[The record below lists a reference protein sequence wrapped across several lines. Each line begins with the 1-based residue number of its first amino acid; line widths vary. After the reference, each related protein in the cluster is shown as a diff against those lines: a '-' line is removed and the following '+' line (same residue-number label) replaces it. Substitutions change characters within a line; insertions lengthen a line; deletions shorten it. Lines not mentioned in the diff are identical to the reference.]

1 MSTADYPVWL
11 AVLPD
16 QRDAARADAGKHPDG
31 GNAITWDKEAQLWYA
46 RPGADLSRL
55 QKWLPDRSIRS
66 SGGGDPQSE
75 FLDALT
81 SGGLVLDGLPVMD
94 GRRHRVPVADGKK
107 GNKDGV
113 YRGFLDGVKPGG
125 WFINYH
131 RAENDKDITRWRA
144 SSGGAGKADPLARV
158 HIRAVMRQ
166 SQDDFAREQAAL
178 YARQTA
184 KAKALYER
192 LPAADPAH
200 GYLVRKG
207 ITVADDVRQTRNGA
221 LVVPFGDADG
231 AFRTLQYIPPDGEK
245 FLFKDAPKAG
255 HFRVEGGELRNGE
268 PVLYAEGYATARSLH
283 MVTGRPVV
291 MTIDA
296 GNMETVANVLKN
308 RYPDSPHLFM
318 ADVDHTKD
326 INKGVLSANRAAA
339 ATGGAVLLP
348 DLTAAEIERGF
359 TDFNDLHL
367 FRGAER
373 LRETLLPD
381 IAQALEQLNHKDA
394 PMATPD
400 DAQPAP
406 DNLPAASPDAAADS
420 TPARRPG
427 AAKEKTDEILKLR
440 DEGLKPAQI
449 AEQLGIGQTSVYRI
463 LKAQQPEAAPATPPA
478 PAAADVPASR
488 VNDSPAA
495 PVRDTITLYHGS
507 PATFSAVDPEKI
519 GLGQNFM
526 GRGFYTDNSVTGVQ
540 YAMEEINHPDYH
552 VYELE
557 IPSHSV
563 ILDRW
568 DSSSLTD
575 ALRDRIREAGKTVDQ
590 ELTAKGETSRLGYGD
605 LLAGCEKIDAP
616 FFQYASSPE
625 GMRILKEAGIDALK
639 DNSYIAIVNTDLIDN
654 VRLRFAEGASRAEMA
669 QYIERASDNAAQDAS
684 RLSEILQEKPDVSV
698 HYDAIRSE
706 LVSLASAQNK
716 PEEAERLTALLRHTL
731 VETADNP
738 PDRKTA
744 ITPLNRLYAEAV
756 RSLDLKYDDSAARLG
771 QLVDSAVSN
780 MNPDQKPAAEP
791 FRPEPVAAEPVAAVQ
806 DSPAPEAPQT
816 TPADAADVTAVPD
829 PVVPAPAVAE
839 APAVPHPQPAPA
851 APAAAPVA
859 EADSLRAPPAIQ
871 GELRGALSSLI
882 QGSITPEAFQDTTD
896 RLQRELNQVRES
908 GTYND
913 AYVSETQAV
922 FDRLTGDGLAVSE
935 RPGMFS
941 RALSAAGLKDS
952 DTTLSLRSS
961 GQADVRTIPAQIQ
974 SLYTRLAD
982 GELSRPQLERAL
994 REVRNDLRRAELS
1007 GEQSPAD
1014 VHSSWAAFGRLDLAA
1029 GETEGRAV
1037 TAAVAALAAS
1047 RTSAAAPSEA
1057 APAVADV
1064 PAPAVEPEKAATP
1077 AGPEPMAPVQHAATS
1092 EAAPTTPVIAAEATP
1107 APEPMVQPGAAASP
1121 DTSSAS
1127 PETMTPVQDAPA
1139 SEAAPSAPVAAAEV
1153 TPAPESAVA
1162 EAATAAADSAPA
1174 PDVPDVQPH
1183 EAPPVL
1189 PASAEQPAAAAT
1201 AGSPDFSAG
1210 FTDINAR
1217 LRALKDE
1224 AASLDT
1230 DVLAMRTG
1238 ALINERIALTEMWS
1252 QGNDTENA
1260 RWPSQE
1266 SEALEADLRAEL
1278 AQRSDAPPSP
1288 AAASL
1293 GEENAILVGAPRV
1306 ASQEEDMPASSGATS
1321 SRIDADKLLSR
1332 VTHDRHPDGKSVVYK
1347 LDGEPAFIDRGNRL
1361 VMAEGASAH
1370 EEKVLAALLT
1380 AANHYQGR
1388 IELTGSDEFKA
1399 FAIGVIVANKLDVSM
1414 KNASQQAD
1422 LDAARRAAGQPVTPA
1437 APADAVRGDPQAP
1450 RATEV
1455 PPVTTAARA
1464 SEPVQNVAP
1473 VTASPQRTSAPA
1485 PEPAA
1490 PKISPAVHTPAEK
1503 AREPVTGKVT
1513 ACGQAPFRFEKD
1525 ASESTF
1531 ITLRTKEGS
1540 QTFWGKELAGL
1551 LRETHLQPGRM
1562 VTLQW
1567 MGEQPVTVNKPMKDA
1582 QGNFSGQ
1589 YEKVQ
1594 TRRNQWS
1601 LAPVGGTRVQTG
1613 AEDMVRLAAV
1623 DVNRYTQ
1630 IQHTLVSRLGLDIHA
1645 PPKPADGLFW
1655 VKPDGQGSSVP
1666 GDPLSAPRPEHN
1678 DRAGTAVMSAWGD
1691 DGRPDLY
1698 LVQGDG
1704 HYLQGVVRQDGGYQH
1719 VLVSL
1724 PDSKEA
1730 PPMVINLLTP
1740 EGAQPIGSGNG
1751 INRSNGQP
1759 VPREHV
1765 VVRLTGDDQQRIAK
1779 LDAPADLPAAL
1790 HARLGY
1796 DERYKAESGWVKDQP
1811 AAAPQAAPVTPPRPA
1826 Q

>member
-31 GNAITWDKEAQLWYA
+31 RSAIAWDKEAQLWYA

-66 SGGGDPQSE
+66 SGGGNPQEE

-81 SGGLVLDGLPVMD
+81 SGGLVIDGLPVMD

-113 YRGFLDGVKPGG
+113 YRGFLDGIKPGG

-131 RAENDKDITRWRA
+131 RAENDKDITRWKA
-144 SSGGAGKADPLARV
+144 SSSGTGEADPLARV

-178 YARQTA
+178 YAQQTA
-184 KAKALYER
+184 KAKALYDR

-221 LVVPFGDADG
+221 LVVPFRDADG

-245 FLFKDAPKAG
+245 YLYKDAPKAG

-283 MVTGRPVV
+283 MVTGHPVV

-296 GNMETVANVLKN
+296 GNMETVASVLKA

-326 INKGVLSANRAAA
+326 VNKGVLSANRAAA

-381 IAQALEQLNHKDA
+381 IAQALEQLNFKDA
-394 PMATPD
+394 PMATSD

-406 DNLPAASPDAAADS
+406 DTLPAASPDAAAES
-420 TPARRPG
+420 TPVRRPG

-440 DEGLKPAQI
+440 DEGLTPAKI

-463 LKAQQPEAAPATPPA
+463 LKAQQADAPAADSTPSAATVSEPVIQAATSVPAEVPAVNVSEPDVPA
-478 PAAADVPASR
+478 PAAGVTSTAEAQ
-488 VNDSPAA
+488 
-495 PVRDTITLYHGS
+495 
-507 PATFSAVDPEKI
+507 PATA
-519 GLGQNFM
+519 
-526 GRGFYTDNSVTGVQ
+526 
-540 YAMEEINHPDYH
+540 
-552 VYELE
+552 
-557 IPSHSV
+557 
-563 ILDRW
+563 
-568 DSSSLTD
+568 
-575 ALRDRIREAGKTVDQ
+575 
-590 ELTAKGETSRLGYGD
+590 
-605 LLAGCEKIDAP
+605 
-616 FFQYASSPE
+616 
-625 GMRILKEAGIDALK
+625 
-639 DNSYIAIVNTDLIDN
+639 
-654 VRLRFAEGASRAEMA
+654 
-669 QYIERASDNAAQDAS
+669 
-684 RLSEILQEKPDVSV
+684 
-698 HYDAIRSE
+698 
-706 LVSLASAQNK
+706 
-716 PEEAERLTALLRHTL
+716 
-731 VETADNP
+731 
-738 PDRKTA
+738 
-744 ITPLNRLYAEAV
+744 
-756 RSLDLKYDDSAARLG
+756 
-771 QLVDSAVSN
+771 
-780 MNPDQKPAAEP
+780 PAAES
-791 FRPEPVAAEPVAAVQ
+791 VAAAQ
-806 DSPAPEAPQT
+806 PAPEAP
-816 TPADAADVTAVPD
+816 VT
-829 PVVPAPAVAE
+829 PAPASPGTYDGFTGLYDTGAE
-839 APAVPHPQPAPA
+839 LRDRLAALASGQVSPAALLQDITTLRSRVESAAITGVYTREHVKEMQQVFDRVTQGGMAGANVMETGGFSRLRGLLGQRDTWSSLHPTGGTLDINTVPDRVGQQYALLARGDVTRAQFDREVRMLYGEFTRANPGSFTPGRQEETRAVFERMASLESPERAAQYSAGAAVLAAQLPPASAADPNATALDRIQTALRDEFVSLARGETTAPALMENVARLQAQLDDANALGVYSGGHLKEVQGALDRVTQGGLAGMPSPDAPAPRGDYLSRNPGSASLDVASVPSRIEAQIGLLVRGEVTRAQFEDNLAVLRNEVVRLSETGNVTPASLSAAEGAFANLGAQPLAAAAATPAPLSVPVTSSDAPSPEPAA

-859 EADSLRAPPAIQ
+859 TPSVAAVPEPATPVTDASVTAPPA
-871 GELRGALSSLI
+871 
-882 QGSITPEAFQDTTD
+882 
-896 RLQRELNQVRES
+896 N
-908 GTYND
+908 
-913 AYVSETQAV
+913 
-922 FDRLTGDGLAVSE
+922 
-935 RPGMFS
+935 
-941 RALSAAGLKDS
+941 
-952 DTTLSLRSS
+952 
-961 GQADVRTIPAQIQ
+961 
-974 SLYTRLAD
+974 
-982 GELSRPQLERAL
+982 
-994 REVRNDLRRAELS
+994 
-1007 GEQSPAD
+1007 
-1014 VHSSWAAFGRLDLAA
+1014 
-1029 GETEGRAV
+1029 
-1037 TAAVAALAAS
+1037 
-1047 RTSAAAPSEA
+1047 A
-1057 APAVADV
+1057 APAATASQPSAV
-1064 PAPAVEPEKAATP
+1064 PAT
-1077 AGPEPMAPVQHAATS
+1077 
-1092 EAAPTTPVIAAEATP
+1092 AAEQATQ
-1107 APEPMVQPGAAASP
+1107 APSVSAPAASAVP
-1121 DTSSAS
+1121 DVSW
-1127 PETMTPVQDAPA
+1127 Q
-1139 SEAAPSAPVAAAEV
+1139 
-1153 TPAPESAVA
+1153 
-1162 EAATAAADSAPA
+1162 TAAADARPEPAARAPEPA
-1174 PDVPDVQPH
+1174 H
-1183 EAPPVL
+1183 EAAAPM
-1189 PASAEQPAAAAT
+1189 AEAVPQPAVPPGNPLT
-1201 AGSPDFSAG
+1201 SA
-1210 FTDINAR
+1210 F
-1217 LRALKDE
+1217 
-1224 AASLDT
+1224 
-1230 DVLAMRTG
+1230 G
-1238 ALINERIALTEMWS
+1238 A
-1252 QGNDTENA
+1252 
-1260 RWPSQE
+1260 
-1266 SEALEADLRAEL
+1266 
-1278 AQRSDAPPSP
+1278 
-1288 AAASL
+1288 
-1293 GEENAILVGAPRV
+1293 ENAILVGAPRV
-1306 ASQEEDMPASSGATS
+1306 AAQDEDTPASSGSKSA
-1321 SRIDADKLLSR
+1321 RIDADKLLSR
-1332 VTHDRHPDGKSVVYK
+1332 VTHEKHPDGKSVLYK
-1347 LDGEPAFIDRGNRL
+1347 LDGEAAFIDRGNRL

-1370 EEKVLAALLT
+1370 QEKVLAALLT

-1422 LDAARRAAGQPVTPA
+1422 LDAARRAAGQPVAPA

-1450 RATEV
+1450 RAAET
-1455 PPVTTAARA
+1455 PPVMAEAQA
-1464 SEPVQNVAP
+1464 VPAQAPAQSAAP
-1473 VTASPQRTSAPA
+1473 VTASQQPASAPA
-1485 PEPAA
+1485 AEPIA

-1513 ACGQAPFRFEKD
+1513 ACGQAPFRFEAD
-1525 ASESTF
+1525 QSESTF

-1582 QGNFSGQ
+1582 QGNFTGQ
-1589 YEKVQ
+1589 YEKVP

-1623 DVNRYTQ
+1623 DVNRYQQ
-1630 IQHTLVSRLGLDIHA
+1630 IQHVLVSRLGLDIHA
-1645 PPKPADGLFW
+1645 PPKPADGLYW
-1655 VKPDGQGSSVP
+1655 LKPDGQGSSVA

-1678 DRAGTAVMSAWGD
+1678 ERAGAAVMSAWGD

-1704 HYLQGVVRQDGGYQH
+1704 HYLQGVVRQEGVYQH

-1765 VVRLTGDDQQRIAK
+1765 VVRLTGDEQQRIAK

-1811 AAAPQAAPVTPPRPA
+1811 AAAPQAAPATPPRPA

>member
-31 GNAITWDKEAQLWYA
+31 RSAIAWDKEAQLWFA

-66 SGGGDPQSE
+66 SGGGDPQAE

-113 YRGFLDGVKPGG
+113 YRGFLDGIKPGG

-131 RAENDKDITRWRA
+131 RAENDKDITRWK
-144 SSGGAGKADPLARV
+144 SSGGTGEADPVARV

-178 YARQTA
+178 YAQQTL
-184 KAKALYER
+184 KAKTLYDR

-207 ITVADDVRQTRNGA
+207 ITVAEDVRQTRNGA
-221 LVVPFGDADG
+221 LVVPFRDADG
-231 AFRTLQYIPPDGEK
+231 VFRTLQYIPPDGEK
-245 FLFKDAPKAG
+245 YLYKDAPKAG

-283 MVTGRPVV
+283 MVTGHPVV

-296 GNMETVANVLKN
+296 GNMETVASVLKD

-318 ADVDHTKD
+318 ADVDHAKD
-326 INKGVLSANRAAA
+326 INKGVLSANRAAV

-359 TDFNDLHL
+359 TDFNDLLL
-367 FRGAER
+367 FRGADR

-381 IAQALEQLNHKDA
+381 IAQALEQLNYKDV
-394 PMATPD
+394 PMAKPD

-406 DNLPAASPDAAADS
+406 DNLPDAVPEA

-427 AAKEKTDEILKLR
+427 AAKEKADDVLR
-440 DEGLKPAQI
+440 LRGEGVKPAQI

-463 LKAQQPEAAPATPPA
+463 LKAQQT
-478 PAAADVPASR
+478 
-488 VNDSPAA
+488 
-495 PVRDTITLYHGS
+495 
-507 PATFSAVDPEKI
+507 EK
-519 GLGQNFM
+519 
-526 GRGFYTDNSVTGVQ
+526 SV
-540 YAMEEINHPDYH
+540 
-552 VYELE
+552 
-557 IPSHSV
+557 
-563 ILDRW
+563 
-568 DSSSLTD
+568 
-575 ALRDRIREAGKTVDQ
+575 
-590 ELTAKGETSRLGYGD
+590 
-605 LLAGCEKIDAP
+605 
-616 FFQYASSPE
+616 
-625 GMRILKEAGIDALK
+625 
-639 DNSYIAIVNTDLIDN
+639 
-654 VRLRFAEGASRAEMA
+654 
-669 QYIERASDNAAQDAS
+669 
-684 RLSEILQEKPDVSV
+684 PDVSV
-698 HYDAIRSE
+698 ATQDNADTGSGVTAPVIPRDALPAAVISE
-706 LVSLASAQNK
+706 SGSDDAVPELSADAATEPAVRANSAALNPEDIARAMAFSGQGLSLA
-716 PEEAERLTALLRHTL
+716 R
-731 VETADNP
+731 
-738 PDRKTA
+738 
-744 ITPLNRLYAEAV
+744 
-756 RSLDLKYDDSAARLG
+756 
-771 QLVDSAVSN
+771 
-780 MNPDQKPAAEP
+780 
-791 FRPEPVAAEPVAAVQ
+791 VAAEMN
-806 DSPAPEAPQT
+806 
-816 TPADAADVTAVPD
+816 
-829 PVVPAPAVAE
+829 
-839 APAVPHPQPAPA
+839 
-851 APAAAPVA
+851 
-859 EADSLRAPPAIQ
+859 L
-871 GELRGALSSLI
+871 
-882 QGSITPEAFQDTTD
+882 
-896 RLQRELNQVRES
+896 
-908 GTYND
+908 
-913 AYVSETQAV
+913 
-922 FDRLTGDGLAVSE
+922 
-935 RPGMFS
+935 GM
-941 RALSAAGLKDS
+941 
-952 DTTLSLRSS
+952 TETLSLIRAGSE
-961 GQADVRTIPAQIQ
+961 QETVH
-974 SLYTRLAD
+974 
-982 GELSRPQLERAL
+982 LS
-994 REVRNDLRRAELS
+994 D
-1007 GEQSPAD
+1007 
-1014 VHSSWAAFGRLDLAA
+1014 
-1029 GETEGRAV
+1029 
-1037 TAAVAALAAS
+1037 
-1047 RTSAAAPSEA
+1047 
-1057 APAVADV
+1057 
-1064 PAPAVEPEKAATP
+1064 AATP
-1077 AGPEPMAPVQHAATS
+1077 
-1092 EAAPTTPVIAAEATP
+1092 
-1107 APEPMVQPGAAASP
+1107 GAF
-1121 DTSSAS
+1121 
-1127 PETMTPVQDAPA
+1127 
-1139 SEAAPSAPVAAAEV
+1139 
-1153 TPAPESAVA
+1153 
-1162 EAATAAADSAPA
+1162 
-1174 PDVPDVQPH
+1174 
-1183 EAPPVL
+1183 
-1189 PASAEQPAAAAT
+1189 T
-1201 AGSPDFSAG
+1201 AGSMSQAADDFSAD
-1210 FTDINAR
+1210 FADIYQR

-1230 DVLAMRTG
+1230 NALAMRTG
-1238 ALINERIALTEMWS
+1238 ALINERIGLTEMWAM
-1252 QGNDTENA
+1252 GNDTENA
-1260 RWPSQE
+1260 RWPSDE
-1266 SEALEADLRAEL
+1266 SEVLEAELRALLE
-1278 AQRSDAPPSP
+1278 QRPAWTPLP
-1288 AAASL
+1288 AAAAF

-1306 ASQEEDMPASSGATS
+1306 APQDEDLPASSGATPP
-1321 SRIDADKLLSR
+1321 RIDADKLLSR
-1332 VTHDRHPDGKSVVYK
+1332 ITHDMHPDGKSVVYK

-1361 VMAEGASAH
+1361 VMVEGASAH
-1370 EEKVLAALLT
+1370 EEKVLAALLK

-1399 FAIGVIVANKLDVSM
+1399 FAIGVIVANKLNVSM

-1437 APADAVRGDPQAP
+1437 APVDAVRGDPQTP
-1450 RATEV
+1450 RAAEA
-1455 PPVTTAARA
+1455 PPLTPAAPPAPVGAAQQTA
-1464 SEPVQNVAP
+1464 EP
-1473 VTASPQRTSAPA
+1473 VTASPKPA
-1485 PEPAA
+1485 PKEPAA
-1490 PKISPAVHTPAEK
+1490 PRVSAAVHTPAEK

-1513 ACGQAPFRFEKD
+1513 ACGQAPFRFEAD

-1582 QGNFSGQ
+1582 QGNFTGQ

-1630 IQHTLVSRLGLDIHA
+1630 IQHVVVSRLGLDIHA
-1645 PPKPADGLFW
+1645 PPKPADGLYW
-1655 VKPDGQGSSVP
+1655 LKPDGQGSCVA

-1678 DRAGTAVMSAWGD
+1678 ERAGSAVMSAWGD

-1704 HYLQGVVRQDGGYQH
+1704 HYLQGVVRQEGVYQH

-1765 VVRLTGDDQQRIAK
+1765 VVRLTGDEQQRIAK
-1779 LDAPADLPAAL
+1779 LDAPADVPAAL

-1796 DERYKAESGWVKDQP
+1796 DERYKAEPGWVKEQP